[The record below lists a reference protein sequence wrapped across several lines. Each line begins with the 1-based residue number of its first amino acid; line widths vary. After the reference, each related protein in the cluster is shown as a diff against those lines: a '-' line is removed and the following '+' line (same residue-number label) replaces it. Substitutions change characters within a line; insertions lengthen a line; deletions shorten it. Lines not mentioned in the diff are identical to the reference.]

1 MALATY
7 KYNDMIHRCF
17 RCGYCKFPT
26 DWEDVTNCPAY
37 ARFRLES
44 YSAGGRLWLI
54 RAWINGE
61 IEWSEHLA
69 EIVYACTGCKNCVEK
84 CPLSFS
90 GDIVNMVVAA
100 KNEMVEM
107 GLLPKT
113 VKKFLNN
120 VQLYGNPYGL
130 AAKKRSEWLDGTDIE
145 TYQNQEYLY
154 YLGCEGAYD
163 SRATL
168 AAEALGKLLIKAGV
182 SFGVL
187 GKTEINDGN
196 EVEMLGEEGLLEMI
210 VDKNIH
216 QFNDLGIKKIITF
229 SPHSYNA
236 FKNMYPRFGGQFEV
250 LHYTQVLADLIK
262 TGRLSGQEGPGARVT
277 FHDPCFLGRWNN
289 EYGAPRK
296 ILSAL
301 PGIELTEMGRNKK
314 GALCCGGGAGNV
326 YTDIL
331 GGSDESPARIRV
343 REANETGADILAV
356 ACPSCLTM
364 LEDAVKVEG
373 LENKIKVKDIAEIVS
388 GIT

>member
-7 KYNDMIHRCF
+7 KYKDMIHRCF

-54 RAWINGE
+54 RAWVNGE
-61 IEWSEHLA
+61 LEWSENLA
-69 EIVYACTGCKNCVEK
+69 KIVYACTGCKNCVEK
-84 CPLSFS
+84 CPLSFR
-90 GDIVNMVVAA
+90 DDLVNMVVAA

-130 AAKKRSEWLDGTDIE
+130 AVKKRCAWLNGADMAPYE
-145 TYQNQEYLY
+145 NQGYLY
-154 YLGCEGAYD
+154 YVGCEGAYD
-163 SRATL
+163 SRAMV
-168 AAEALGKLLIKAGV
+168 AAEALGNLLLEADL

-196 EVEMLGEEGLLEMI
+196 EVEMLGEEGLLEM
-210 VDKNIH
+210 VVGKNIR
-216 QFNDLGIKKIITF
+216 QFKDLGVKKIITF

-236 FKNMYPRFGGQFEV
+236 FKDIYPRFGGQFEV
-250 LHYTQVLADLIK
+250 LHYTKILADLIK
-262 TGRLSGQEGPGARVT
+262 AGRLSGPKELGARVT

-289 EYGAPRK
+289 EYSAPRK
-296 ILSAL
+296 ILSSLA
-301 PGIELTEMGRNKK
+301 GVELTEMGRNKK
-314 GALCCGGGAGNV
+314 GALCCGGGAGNF
-326 YTDIL
+326 YTDLL

-343 REANETGADILAV
+343 REASASGADILAV
-356 ACPSCLTM
+356 ACPNCLTM

-373 LENKIKVKDIAEIVS
+373 LEDKIKVKDIAEIVS
-388 GIT
+388 GIS